1 MDFLTNLDLVMLGS
15 AALSIMLGLFVGML
29 FGALPGLG
37 LIIGVTL
44 LLPLSYAMSPV
55 NSILML
61 LACYQGAEYGGSI
74 SAIVLGIPGTA
85 MAAPIVLDGRE
96 MAKTESPGKALA
108 YSLYGSTFGGIFGG
122 LVLIF
127 FAVPVARFA
136 LKLADPEFFLLG
148 VVGLLA
154 VATFGAKD
162 FVKAMISVALGLLAG
177 TVGLDLF
184 TGSSRLT
191 ADFFEL
197 YEGLNLVA
205 VAVGLFAFSEVFM
218 MLSSRINKAYTFE
231 AHHMKISLTFREML
245 GALKAMISGSAIGS
259 FMGVL
264 PGVGSTVSCWLA
276 YSTAKATSSTPEKFG
291 KGSGEGIAAPDAA
304 NNATVGGALLPFLA
318 LGIPGSA
325 SIAIIAG
332 AFIIAGIQPG
342 PQMMRNNPELIQT
355 IFIGFM
361 ATTVGMFFMGKALT
375 QVFVR
380 ALVTPNSFLVPA
392 ILISSLIG
400 IYSSKGQFFDL
411 WVALGLGIAAWI
423 VRRLDYSVAAFVLAM
438 VLTPI
443 IEVSFRRALVLSQG
457 DYSIFYTRIYSQV
470 ILVAIAV
477 VLGFAVLKTVRRLRD
492 ARLAATTKEVTQ

>member
-1 MDFLTNLDLVMLGS
+1 MDMFATFDLMMLIS
-15 AALSIMLGLFVGML
+15 AFGAIMLGLFVGML

-44 LLPLSYAMSPV
+44 LLPLSYAMGPV
-55 NSILML
+55 ESILML

-85 MAAPIVLDGRE
+85 MAAPIVIDGRA
-96 MAKTESPGKALA
+96 MAQSTSPGKALA

-127 FAVPVARFA
+127 FAEPVARFA

-148 VVGLLA
+148 IVGLVA

-177 TVGLDLF
+177 TIGLDMF
-184 TGSSRLT
+184 TGSPRLT
-191 ADFFEL
+191 GGFFEL

-205 VAVGLFAFSEVFM
+205 VAVGLFAFSEVFVM
-218 MLSSRINKAYTFE
+218 IGSRMNKTFKFE
-231 AHHMKISLTFREML
+231 AKDMKISLTVAEMK
-245 GALKAMISGSAIGS
+245 GALKAMVMGSAVGS

-264 PGVGSTVSCWLA
+264 PGVGSTVSGWLA
-276 YSTAKATSSTPEKFG
+276 YSGAKAVSKTPEKFG
-291 KGSGEGIAAPDAA
+291 KGSAEGIAAPDAA

-332 AFIIAGIQPG
+332 AFIIHGIQPG
-342 PQMMRNNPELIQT
+342 PQIMRNNPELIQA

-361 ATTVGMFFMGKALT
+361 ATTVCMFFMGKALT
-375 QVFVR
+375 TVFAR
-380 ALVTPNSFLVPA
+380 ALITPNSFLVPA
-392 ILISSLIG
+392 ILISSIIG
-400 IYSSKGQFFDL
+400 IYSSKGQFFDI
-411 WVALGLGIAAWI
+411 WVALGLGVIAY
-423 VRRLDYSVAAFVLAM
+423 VMRRLDYSIAAFVLAM
-438 VLTPI
+438 VLAPI
-443 IEVSFRRALVLSQG
+443 IEQSFRRALVISAG

-470 ILVAIAV
+470 ILVAIASTLIYAV
-477 VLGFAVLKTVRRLRD
+477 YNVLRKMR
-492 ARLAATTKEVTQ
+492 AAKAAAGEGA